1 MPICPL
7 CRKNNVAGARFCI
20 RCGKEQ
26 ADVAEGDLPATVVTR
41 GRTCPDCAMCN
52 PEDHA
57 FCMGCG
63 TSLRNVALDD
73 VGSEGIAGLT
83 GDSTKR
89 GYQESSDAGTDLL
102 TSQTTED
109 ARIVHIL
116 PDGTTVPYSINGSCL
131 VIGRL
136 PEEADLSLPADPYV
150 SQKHAAV
157 VERSSTYVL
166 EDLGSSNGT
175 YVRIRGEVQL
185 RPSDTVRIGSQVF
198 RFVV

>member
-1 MPICPL
+1 M
-7 CRKNNVAGARFCI
+7 
-20 RCGKEQ
+20 
-26 ADVAEGDLPATVVTR
+26 ADVDLPATVVTR

-52 PEDHA
+52 PEEHA

-63 TSLRNVALDD
+63 CSLRNVALDGAE
-73 VGSEGIAGLT
+73 VLGAGLADADDREESAGVI
-83 GDSTKR
+83 GDSTER
-89 GYQESSDAGTDLL
+89 AHRASSDGGTDLL
-102 TSQTTED
+102 TSKATAG

-116 PDGTTVPYSINGSCL
+116 PDGSAVPYSIVGPRL

-136 PEEADLSLPADPYV
+136 PEEADLSIPDDPYV
-150 SQKHAAV
+150 SQNHAAV
-157 VERSSTYVL
+157 AAGSSTYVL

-185 RPSDTVRIGSQVF
+185 RPSDIVRIGSQVF